1 MNVQFTDATQQSRY
15 KLDKHPRGYC
25 VIINNVNF
33 NEEALNRP
41 GAEKDEISLQ
51 QLFKDLFFRVIVE
64 RNLTKHEM
72 ERVAE
77 KYGAQ
82 TDHSKF
88 QAFVMIVM
96 SHGGDRDCILG
107 VDGRETTVKSLMVEF
122 QESKCPTLRRKPKMF
137 IIQTCRGSLRS
148 SASPA
153 GNVIS
158 QAGSLTSTPAD
169 NEPCHASLS
178 PESTLSRSVFPRQFD
193 FVLAF
198 ATVPG
203 YVSFR
208 SKVDGAFFIQVRN
221 LPLYYYCLIS
231 VTA

>member
-1 MNVQFTDATQQSRY
+1 
-15 KLDKHPRGYC
+15 
-25 VIINNVNF
+25 
-33 NEEALNRP
+33 
-41 GAEKDEISLQ
+41 
-51 QLFKDLFFRVIVE
+51 
-64 RNLTKHEM
+64 M

-158 QAGSLTSTPAD
+158 QVGSSTSTPAD

-208 SKVDGAFFIQVRN
+208 SKEDGTYFIQVRN